1 MKFIAEEASEH
12 DPDKTGTNADIKTEL
27 WMSAV
32 VTTVWCHTTYCS
44 SSVGVDVRW
53 PSVPDFLRQS
63 LVLTPCPGKNRS
75 SPVMPICPIFGLVSR
90 ICPDLP
96 IPAAVCLRIGGQK
109 LAQILSVCTKNRW
122 PPLGEIMTLPQTPKL
137 DARRLTP
144 GALAP
149 YSVCPGLRCPNYGH
163 LMWTWSFIF
172 RMAVSLWQILK
183 VLHKSVRVMKKL

>member
-96 IPAAVCLRIGGQK
+96 ISAAVCLRIGGQK
-109 LAQILSVCTKNRW
+109 LAHILSVCTKNHW
-122 PPLGEIMTLPQTPKL
+122 NPLGSSWHSPRPPSWIPDRSRLG
-137 DARRLTP
+137 RLTP
-144 GALAP
+144 YLPDCGAQIMVTLFGREVTL
-149 YSVCPGLRCPNYGH
+149 SGWCF
-163 LMWTWSFIF
+163 LMANF
-172 RMAVSLWQILK
+172 
-183 VLHKSVRVMKKL
+183 KSII